1 MVYRMIFNKDAKAMR
16 KERGAKDDDSLRDM
30 LSSDELAKVEEVE
43 TIITGLVSMEFTY
56 KQIQQMI
63 NDRYVKKLPGALFK

>member
-1 MVYRMIFNKDAKAMR
+1 MR

-63 NDRYVKKLPGALFK
+63 NDRYVKKLPGN